1 VTAIVGAYCFAF
13 VNLEFS
19 TCEQRGHVWYV
30 TINRPEVMNALHR
43 EGSLELARLWD
54 EFAADDDAWVAVVTG
69 AGDRAF
75 STGYDL
81 KSAAARDGKDSAEPA
96 FPELTMGFAGLTNRF
111 DLYKPVIA
119 RVNGYALGGG
129 MELALACDI
138 VVAADHVRF
147 GLPEVKVGLTAAAGG
162 TFRLPRQI
170 PLKIAMGH
178 LLTGRHLTAQR
189 AYDLGLVNELT
200 TLDDLDS
207 AVQRWVDEILAA
219 APLSIRATKQ
229 MVLDSQG
236 LSVADAF
243 ARNYVWDDRRRTSD
257 DAAEGP
263 RAFAEKRPPRWTGR

>member
-1 VTAIVGAYCFAF
+1 
-13 VNLEFS
+13 VNLDFS

-43 EGSLELARLWD
+43 EGSLEMARIWD
-54 EFAADDDAWVAVVTG
+54 AFAADDDAWVAVVTG

-75 STGYDL
+75 STGFDL
-81 KSAAARDGKDSAEPA
+81 KSAAARDDSDDEPA
-96 FPELTMGFAGLTNRF
+96 FPELTMGFAGLTNRV

-138 VVAADHVRF
+138 VVAADHARF

-170 PLKIAMGH
+170 PLKVAMGH
-178 LLTGRHLTAQR
+178 LLTGRHMTAQR
-189 AYDLGLVNELT
+189 AYELGLVNEVT
-200 TLDDLDS
+200 TLDNLD
-207 AVQRWVDEILAA
+207 AVVQTWVDDILAA

-229 MVLDSQG
+229 MALDSLG
-236 LSVADAF
+236 LSIGDAF
-243 ARNYVWDDRRRTSD
+243 AHTYSWDDRRRTSD
-257 DAAEGP
+257 DAIEGP